1 MEINWLNLMNLS
13 KRILISTEIVYH
25 MKTKMNLSENLS
37 EKNELIRE
45 KSSEFHNLGKKLTLI
60 I

>member
-13 KRILISTEIVYH
+13 KGILISTEVVYH
-25 MKTKMNLSENLS
+25 MKTK
-37 EKNELIRE
+37 KIFNELIRE
-45 KSSEFHNLGKKLTLI
+45 KSSEFHNLEKKLTLI